1 MCQSIR
7 GRRRAPGGKAFPWL
21 SRQGMGFAP
30 CDCDASTSGRETE
43 SVMTK
48 PAPKMILFVC
58 SGNLCRSFMAE
69 QAFRKLARQAGL
81 SGPEAASAGLLDL
94 GGAEADPQAAAALRE
109 KGMEAGRHRSRALTA
124 DMVER
129 ADWVLVMEEAQ
140 RDEVLRRHPGSAG
153 KVRLLKS
160 FSAQGGGGADPDIRD
175 PYGKTPYHYRTCFA
189 EIYFSLEGLLR
200 CI

>member
-1 MCQSIR
+1 M
-7 GRRRAPGGKAFPWL
+7 
-21 SRQGMGFAP
+21 
-30 CDCDASTSGRETE
+30 E
-43 SVMTK
+43 SDPVTAQ

-69 QAFRKLARQAGL
+69 RVFRSLSRKTGL
-81 SGPEAASAGLLDL
+81 SGVRAASAGLLDL
-94 GGAEADPQAAAALRE
+94 GGADADPQAAALLRE

-124 DMVER
+124 GMVEG

-140 RDEVLRRHPGSAG
+140 RDEVLRRHPGAEG

-160 FSAQGGGGADPDIRD
+160 FSAQADGAGLDIRD
-175 PYGKTPYHYRTCFA
+175 PHGLTPYHYRTCFA